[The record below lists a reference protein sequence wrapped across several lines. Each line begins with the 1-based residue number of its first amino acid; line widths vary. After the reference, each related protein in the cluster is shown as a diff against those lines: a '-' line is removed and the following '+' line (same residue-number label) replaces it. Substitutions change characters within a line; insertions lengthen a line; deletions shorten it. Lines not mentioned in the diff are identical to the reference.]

1 MHNDNTTSAGVIT
14 NPDEVIIAPATI
26 PPSTQGRFRG
36 VGVLAD
42 QAFETME
49 RLNVDCVSV
58 GRVPQSWAQTMTRR
72 AVKMGFP
79 VKVACRKNRVDVN
92 PDGSKRAS
100 AEVFVVRA

>member
-26 PPSTQGRFRG
+26 PLSTHGRFRG

-49 RLNVDCVSV
+49 RLNVDCVSL
-58 GRVPQSWAQTMTRR
+58 GRLPQSWAQMMTRR
-72 AVKMGFP
+72 AGKMGFP
-79 VKVACRKNRVDVN
+79 VKVVTRGNRVDVN
-92 PDGSKRAS
+92 PDGSRSAS